1 MILFWQRWKLNFNTY
16 FVALPTREKFILYT
30 LPLFVFLLFWLNF
43 PPSKVDKV
51 IQFTNIN
58 SEVIDEKSHI
68 LILQSYEKLANDI
81 GIKIEA
87 FHFDK
92 SRLSLELIGSE
103 PLVILFLKIIEKT
116 TKVLSLE
123 LEEKDN
129 NLIAKTILEVRNKS
143 LTVTFGDKDKVADIK
158 LFQIIDAKKSDAN
171 LDEESQKV
179 VIIDKP
185 TIQVKQEKI
194 EGEKKAVDI
203 KSENINFDE
212 AIDDS
217 YVEVLPRSKTIAI
230 VGEYV
235 LVGGEWLKIGQS
247 FDGYKIVAIEKDKL
261 TLEKNGKVAI
271 KEMFDD

>member
-1 MILFWQRWKLNFNTY
+1 MNFNTY